1 MPKRVIPPN
10 KIPMKPTIPKILNKK
25 SITQGI
31 PRIPKQN
38 TEKILVENFV
48 ALQKVMVNLSI
59 KMDNLTNQISSLLS
73 LFEISA
79 KALAEKGGV
88 NIDNSQVIKKVD
100 NLLNQNKTI
109 ARGIS
114 LLHENP
120 NQLMPQQQR
129 PAIRLPPQMN
139 KLPSQQPRG
148 GYTQSLS
155 KTKEEE

>member
-1 MPKRVIPPN
+1 MPKRVISQN
-10 KIPMKPTIPKILNKK
+10 KIPIQPIIPKVLNKNP
-25 SITQGI
+25 ITQGI
-31 PRIPKQN
+31 PRTPKQN
-38 TEKILVENFV
+38 TERILVENFV
-48 ALQKVMVNLSI
+48 ALQKVIVNLSI

-88 NIDNSQVIKKVD
+88 DIDNSQVIKKVD
-100 NLLNQNKTI
+100 SLLNQNKTI

-120 NQLMPQQQR
+120 NKLMPPQQKPPMR
-129 PAIRLPPQMN
+129 FPPQMN

-155 KTKEEE
+155 KAKEEE